1 MKADSVTAI
10 TFPQYYSL
18 DERSIKLVRG
28 AVGLYFI
35 SLTTLK
41 IPYPF
46 LESGLIYIG
55 MSESRHNS
63 IGEDSAR
70 ISPSSRETLPS
81 EITRSVTPQGSPT
94 THSSFCG
101 TLGAPSLYEIA
112 APRINA

>member
-41 IPYPF
+41 NLALF
-46 LESGLIYIG
+46 T
-55 MSESRHNS
+55 
-63 IGEDSAR
+63 SA
-70 ISPSSRETLPS
+70 
-81 EITRSVTPQGSPT
+81 
-94 THSSFCG
+94 
-101 TLGAPSLYEIA
+101 
-112 APRINA
+112 